1 MTEAKWIW
9 YYGDFEIYH
18 SMLLHSRRNDYEA
31 EYPAFWHLPQPY
43 ARVNFAKSFTCN
55 RDTVIHVLST
65 GMGSVVIDNNRFPL
79 DKDINVGPGDHQI
92 FIQVLSISGLPCVY
106 IDSPFLKTDETW
118 YANHA
123 AGEYSPVGCTPA
135 FYSPEE
141 TPLVFPYEY
150 EEVAPVSTEKLEDGI
165 LYDFGKEL
173 FGVVT
178 IGTSDEAGIRVRY
191 GESREEALDP
201 VEAVVRHTL
210 QGKMSYEL
218 PSAAFRYIWL
228 SRDAEIKAEY
238 EYLPLKNA
246 GSFTCDDE
254 RINKIWE
261 TCAYTFHLNSREF
274 YLDGIKRDR
283 WVWGGDAYQSFM
295 VGAYLYDNQE
305 ITKRT
310 ILALLGKPPYEQHVN
325 TIVDYTMYVIIGAYE
340 YYYRSGDRDF
350 VESIKPRVLELAEFL
365 FGRLDDDGL
374 VCQRPGDWIFI
385 DWSDIDKGGPVCA
398 EQILLWQTYKCLE
411 ALYGGDYSGRAA
423 KLKEKIMADF
433 WDADRGAFID
443 CVVSGKNHI
452 SRHANIFAILYDFVD
467 ADTAEIITKKVLEN
481 NEITAITTPY
491 FEFFELMALCKM
503 GRFTRVLNMLDSYW
517 GGMLDLGATTIWEE
531 YDPKM
536 QGTEHY
542 AMYGSAYGKS
552 LCHAWGSGPIFL
564 LGRYCLGVYPTS
576 PGYETYEV
584 KPNTDFFK
592 NFKGSVPIGK
602 GRVVHVEC
610 KDGKISI
617 SEQKQ

>member
-1 MTEAKWIW
+1 MSKAKWIW

-31 EYPAFWHLPQPY
+31 EYPPFWHLPQPY
-43 ARVNFAKSFTCN
+43 ARVNFGTGFNCDKETLIK
-55 RDTVIHVLST
+55 VIST
-65 GMGSVVIDNNRFPL
+65 GTGSVVIDNRRYPL
-79 DKDINVGPGDHQI
+79 NKDITVNTGEHRI
-92 FIQVLSISGLPCVY
+92 FVQVMSLTGLPCIY
-106 IDSPFLKTDETW
+106 IDSPYLKTDETW

-123 AGEYSPVGCTPA
+123 VGEYSPVGCTPA
-135 FYSPEE
+135 FYSPDK

-150 EEVAPVSTEKLEDGI
+150 EVLTPVSVERLDDGI

-173 FGVVT
+173 FGIITVEAT
-178 IGTSDEAGIRVRY
+178 DENEVLVRF

-201 VEAVVRHTL
+201 VEAVIRHKL
-210 QGKMSYEL
+210 SGKISYEL
-218 PSAAFRYIWL
+218 PSGAFRYIWL
-228 SRDAEIKAEY
+228 SRDVKLTAKY
-238 EYLPLKNA
+238 EYLPLKDV

-295 VGAYLYDNQE
+295 VGAYLYDDQE

-340 YYYRSGDRDF
+340 YYYRSGDKDF
-350 VESIKPRVLELAEFL
+350 IERIKPRVLELADFL

-374 VCQRPGDWIFI
+374 VCERPGDWIFI
-385 DWSDIDKGGPVCA
+385 DWSDIDKDGPVCA

-411 ALYGGDYSGRAA
+411 ALYGGDYSDRAD

-443 CVVSGKNHI
+443 CAVSGKNHI

-467 ADTAEIITKKVLEN
+467 ADTAEVITKNVLEN
-481 NEITAITTPY
+481 NQITAITTPY

-503 GRFTRVLNMLDSYW
+503 GRFTRVLEMLDSYW
-517 GGMLDLGATTIWEE
+517 GGMLDLGATSIWEE
-531 YDPKM
+531 FDPTMK
-536 QGTEHY
+536 GTEHY
-542 AMYGSAYGKS
+542 AMYGSAYSKS

-584 KPNTDFFK
+584 KPNTNFFK

-602 GRVVHVEC
+602 GRVVYVEC
-610 KDGKISI
+610 QNGKITVR
-617 SEQKQ
+617 EEK